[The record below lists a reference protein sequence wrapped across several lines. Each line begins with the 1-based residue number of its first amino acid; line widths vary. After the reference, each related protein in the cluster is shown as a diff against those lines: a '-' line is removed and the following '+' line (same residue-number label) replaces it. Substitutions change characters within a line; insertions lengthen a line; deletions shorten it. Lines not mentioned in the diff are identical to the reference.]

1 MSVIKYSTAVLML
14 SKCYHTIYNII
25 YSDEDEDDFYLD
37 AEGSVARISHSN
49 DKIPADTIL
58 KVLRTNN
65 ESAKEKL
72 KPK

>member
-1 MSVIKYSTAVLML
+1 MML

-49 DKIPADTIL
+49 EKIAGDTIL
-58 KVLRTNN
+58 KAFKTNKN
-65 ESAKEKL
+65 ANKEKL
-72 KPK
+72 QPK